1 MIEQK
6 LKQTISLAFKNCF
19 FAEVDADKIAL
30 EKTSTDYEGDFTFV
44 VFSYLKQSKKN
55 PEQTANDIGNYV
67 KENLPE
73 VASFNVIKGFLNFS
87 LTADFWIQ
95 FLKQNYDDQAYGIVR
110 KLSGQKILVEYSSPN
125 TNKPLHLGHVRNNLL
140 GYAVANILKANGH
153 QVTMC
158 NLVNDRGIHI
168 CKSMLAWIKFGNG
181 ETPESA
187 GMKGDHLVGKY
198 YVEFDKQYKKEV
210 LGLEATGISKE
221 EAEKKAPSIIEAQQ
235 LLQKWEAG
243 DKETVE
249 IWKMM
254 NDWVYAGFDTTYK
267 KLGVRFDKFYYESN
281 TYILGKEIV
290 QEGLSKN
297 VFFKKDDGSVW
308 VDLTDDGLDQKLL
321 LRGDGTSVYITQ
333 DIGTAELKYN
343 DFGCER
349 SIYVVGNEQDYH
361 FKVLQLICKKLSKS
375 YADGIYHLSYG
386 MVELPQGKMKS
397 REGTVVDADDL
408 MDEMINTAKDTTIAL
423 GKTEGLN
430 EEELQKLYETIGLGA
445 LKYFLLKVEPKRKM
459 MFNPEESIDFQ
470 GNTGPFIQYTHAR
483 IKSILKNV
491 EGKNL
496 AFDVNNIQLHSLEKN
511 IIDILHAYPSVI
523 VNAGK
528 EMSPGLVA
536 NYVYELAKSFS
547 QLYHELSILKEN
559 NTDQRNLRIMIC
571 MFTANIIRQGFN
583 ILGINVPER
592 M

>member
-6 LKQTISLAFKNCF
+6 LKQNISDAFKTCF
-19 FAEVDADKIAL
+19 NVEVDIDKITL
-30 EKTSTDYEGDFTFV
+30 EKTSPDYEGDFTFV

-55 PEQTANDIGNYV
+55 PEQTANEIGNFIKDHV
-67 KENLPE
+67 SE
-73 VASFNVIKGFLNFS
+73 VESFNVIKGFLNFS
-87 LTADFWIQ
+87 LNDDFWLQ
-95 FLKQNYDDQAYGIVR
+95 FLEINYADQAYGIVR
-110 KLSGQKILVEYSSPN
+110 ELSGQKILVEYSSPN

-140 GYAVANILKANGH
+140 GFAVSNILKANGH

-181 ETPESA
+181 ETPVSS

-198 YVEFDKQYKKEV
+198 YVEFDKQFKKEISE
-210 LGLEATGISKE
+210 LETQGLSKE
-221 EAEKKAPSIIEAQQ
+221 DAEKKAPSIIEAQQ

-243 DKETVE
+243 DAETVR

-254 NDWVYAGFDTTYK
+254 NDWVYEGFHKTYK

-290 QEGLSKN
+290 QEGLNKN
-297 VFFKKDDGSVW
+297 VFLKKDDGSVW

-333 DIGTAELKYN
+333 DIGTAELKYK

-361 FKVLQLICKKLSKS
+361 FKVLQLICKKLGKS

-386 MVELPQGKMKS
+386 MVELPHGKMKS

-408 MDEMINTAKDTTIAL
+408 MDEMINTAKETTIAL

-430 EEELQKLYETIGLGA
+430 EEELEKLYETIGLGA

-483 IKSILKNV
+483 IKSILRNV
-491 EGKNL
+491 EEKKL
-496 AFDVNNIQLHSLEKN
+496 TLDLKNIQLHKLEKEV
-511 IIDILHAYPSVI
+511 LEVLYEYPSVI
-523 VNAGK
+523 GLAGK
-528 EMSPGLVA
+528 EMSPGIVA
-536 NYVYELAKSFS
+536 NYVYDLAKSFNHF
-547 QLYHELSILKEN
+547 YHELSILKEN
-559 NTDQRNLRIMIC
+559 NIDQRNLRVMIC
-571 MFTANIIRQGFN
+571 MFTANIIKQGFN